1 VLHRIHELR
10 WLCLRED
17 GQKEDRRKCMALV
30 LRWEYASIPSLEIG
44 EQEQDL
50 GYTKLNV
57 NISYL
62 LTYLSVRIVLGRRPS
77 HGPFS
82 RPSY

>member
-1 VLHRIHELR
+1 
-10 WLCLRED
+10 
-17 GQKEDRRKCMALV
+17 MALV